1 MMTSP
6 VLQEERQQLH
16 AGAAAPRPRPPAPD
30 PGVSRVALVV
40 LSGDLRRAYDAMAAW
55 YPSADVLS
63 VEKEELRGSDPMG
76 MLRRLRRSAPDR
88 FVFFTYSNAWQLGR
102 LKMLVFG
109 WLTGARRVLFMDLE
123 GGVEEFGA
131 ARIWLREAPRAAVE
145 YLLGLPLILASVV
158 ATWCLA
164 LGLGRGRRGVAG
176 AAPAGK
182 PGGLDVL
189 FLRPTPSTG
198 VVEGG
203 ESAHITGVLGG
214 LRALGHR
221 PRVLSNSRLPA
232 VERAGHAM
240 DVRPPG
246 ALFASHRLAFELWN
260 NLVFT
265 WHVWREARRSRP
277 DVIYQR
283 YSRNNWSG
291 PVVSRLERIPLLL
304 EWNGSEAW
312 VGRHWSNLRWS
323 WIIALYERVNRVAA
337 DAIIV
342 VSRPRVA
349 GLGAA
354 GADRDRVVVNPNG
367 ADPDRF
373 KPGAGGDA
381 IRARYGLG
389 HEVVVGFA
397 GTFNHYQGAPVLLR
411 AAADVCRRADVR
423 FLIVGSGDELAAAR
437 DIAERE
443 GIADRVVFTGHV
455 PAEEVAAH
463 IDACDVTAAPMIPN
477 ADGSEF
483 FNSPVKV
490 FEYMTAG
497 KAIVA
502 SRLGQLTE
510 VLEDGATG
518 LLVEPGAPGPLAD
531 AIVRLAADPRLRA
544 RLAANA
550 RRVALER
557 HTWRRNAERV
567 VTAYEKAI
575 GGPGTESRSAS

>member
-1 MMTSP
+1 
-6 VLQEERQQLH
+6 
-16 AGAAAPRPRPPAPD
+16 
-30 PGVSRVALVV
+30 
-40 LSGDLRRAYDAMAAW
+40 
-55 YPSADVLS
+55 
-63 VEKEELRGSDPMG
+63 
-76 MLRRLRRSAPDR
+76 
-88 FVFFTYSNAWQLGR
+88 
-102 LKMLVFG
+102 
-109 WLTGARRVLFMDLE
+109 MDLE
-123 GGVEEFGA
+123 GAVEEFGG
-131 ARIWLREAPRAAVE
+131 ARIWLREAPRAAAE
-145 YLLGLPLILASVV
+145 YLLGLPLIVLSVV
-158 ATWCLA
+158 ATWLLA
-164 LGLGRGRRGVAG
+164 LGLGAGRAG
-176 AAPAGK
+176 AR
-182 PGGLDVL
+182 PGAAEGPLDVL

-221 PRVLSNSRLPA
+221 PRLLSNSRLPA
-232 VERAGHAM
+232 VIRAGHPTE
-240 DVRPPG
+240 VRPPG

-337 DAIIV
+337 DAVIV
-342 VSRPRVA
+342 VSEPLRSALV
-349 GLGAA
+349 AA
-354 GADRDRVVVNPNG
+354 GVAPGRVVVNPNG
-367 ADPDRF
+367 ADPERF
-373 KPGAGGDA
+373 RPGCGGA
-381 IRARYGLG
+381 EVRERYGLG
-389 HEVVVGFA
+389 RGVVVGFA
-397 GTFNHYQGAPVLLR
+397 GTFNHYQGAPVLMR
-411 AAADVCRRADVR
+411 AAAEVCRRTDAT
-423 FLIVGSGDELAAAR
+423 FLVIGSGDELAVTR
-437 DIAERE
+437 EIAERE
-443 GIADRVVFTGHV
+443 GISGRVVFTGHV

-463 IDACDVTAAPMIPN
+463 IDACDVAVAPMIPN

-497 KAIVA
+497 KAVVA
-502 SRLGQLTE
+502 SRLGQLAE
-510 VLEDGATG
+510 VLEEGETG
-518 LLVEPGAPGPLAD
+518 LLVKPGAPGPLAD
-531 AIVRLAADPRLRA
+531 AIVRLALDPGLRA

-557 HTWRRNAERV
+557 HTWRQNAERV
-567 VTAYEKAI
+567 VDAYLRVV
-575 GGPGTESRSAS
+575 GTRERDPATEERRPRD